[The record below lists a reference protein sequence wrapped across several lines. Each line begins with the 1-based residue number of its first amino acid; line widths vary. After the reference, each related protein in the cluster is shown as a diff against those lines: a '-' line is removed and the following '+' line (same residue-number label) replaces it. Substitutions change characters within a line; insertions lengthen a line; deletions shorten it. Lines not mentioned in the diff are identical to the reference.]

1 MRTPIPRRTSSGIPA
16 TTLPKF
22 SGPRMASLTL
32 WRGAVERDLHV
43 DGQARERLQ
52 RGQPSAVEQRP
63 VGEHDHGENSC
74 QPGEQVGHPVEQ
86 EGLAAGDAEA
96 GEAEVARLCGARDD
110 RLGIKHAPG
119 DAGR

>member
-1 MRTPIPRRTSSGIPA
+1 M
-16 TTLPKF
+16 
-22 SGPRMASLTL
+22 
-32 WRGAVERDLHV
+32 

-86 EGLAAGDAEA
+86 EGLAAGEAEAGEAEA